1 MYANSTTRQIVYL
14 LCQLYLS
21 CSYTAPATGHTVGS
35 SVQPAN
41 AILQRLMD
49 RYQLTTSQVNREIQ
63 QEDVPCLA
71 AYFDNVEFYVD
82 AMNLTTSEQSDVRLK
97 RIESNH
103 LAMIKCLN
111 IWKNKKLSQA
121 TFRALLEM
129 LVKLRKEAIADEVCQ
144 YLT

>member
-1 MYANSTTRQIVYL
+1 MYK
-14 LCQLYLS
+14 C
-21 CSYTAPATGHTVGS
+21 
-35 SVQPAN
+35 
-41 AILQRLMD
+41 
-49 RYQLTTSQVNREIQ
+49 QLTTPQVNR

-71 AYFDNVEFYVD
+71 AYFDYFDNVEFYVD

-111 IWKNKKLSQA
+111 IWKSKKLSQA

-129 LVKLRKEAIADEVCQ
+129 LVKLKKQAIADEVCQ
-144 YLT
+144 YLNVSV